1 MSLSFNEQI
10 ELLTKMMVDYATNQ
24 KAQVSQPKKIS
35 TENNIPEEII
45 PLVASINRNIEKQL
59 NCFKRDLLEN
69 LAAQTL
75 NTTIQPRHLTLK
87 QAADYTRLSESYI
100 YKLCARQEI
109 PHFKR
114 GKRNY
119 FERESLD
126 EWLLSHRIKTMEEIQ
141 EEANT
146 RINNGGFKNGW

>member
-1 MSLSFNEQI
+1 
-10 ELLTKMMVDYATNQ
+10 MVDFATYQ
-24 KAQVSQPKKIS
+24 QRQAITPKEILS
-35 TENNIPEEII
+35 DDNIPEALI

-59 NCFKRDLLEN
+59 DCIKRELLEN
-69 LAAQTL
+69 IASQTL